1 MNYSPNNHV
10 YMNSLKHLMLGAG
23 VVTALFS
30 ACAGKDAQ
38 LTVSGLN
45 PAAFDSTING
55 KKTELITLKN
65 NNGMEVCLTNY
76 GGRVVSLVVPDK
88 NGTPTDVVC
97 SYDNIAQY
105 ADTLNT
111 PSDYGSTVGRY
122 ANRIKDGK
130 ITILKSDTAVSKGIK
145 ELKEYVKIVE
155 NHNYITYN
163 LRKND
168 NGNCLHGGGN
178 TGWMNKVY
186 DITAKT
192 DTSVTFA
199 ITAPDGE
206 NGFPGNVKATATYT
220 VTSDNALDIVFE
232 ATTDKRTVINMTNHS
247 YFNLT
252 GDLSKAGTNQIMYIN
267 ADYFTPADSLYI
279 PTGEIRSVYGTP
291 MDFTKKHAIG
301 ETIGNTFFDQIK
313 NAGGYDHNWVLN
325 TKGDDKVVAA
335 SLYAPNNGIFMQ
347 VYTNEPGMQVY
358 TGNFQGTGI
367 ACKHG
372 VKYPKHVSVCFES
385 QKFPDSPT
393 KYNAKTKGWE
403 VSNPF
408 LNPGE
413 KYHSHLVYKFS
424 VK

>member
-105 ADTLNT
+105 ADTLNS

-130 ITILKSDTAVSKGIK
+130 IVVDNK
-145 ELKEYVKIVE
+145 
-155 NHNYITYN
+155 TYN

-206 NGFPGNVKATATYT
+206 KATATYT

-291 MDFTKKHAIG
+291 MDFTKKHA
-301 ETIGNTFFDQIK
+301 
-313 NAGGYDHNWVLN
+313 
-325 TKGDDKVVAA
+325 DDKVVAA